1 MDTVSI
7 VPFLNKVSG
16 AILNPLIL
24 ILFSVA
30 FIYFAVGVIKL
41 ITADA
46 GKKEEGKRAVIWG
59 LVGMFVMFSTYGIIR
74 LILDTFDIQKD
85 EVPYINQRL

>member
-1 MDTVSI
+1 MNTISI

-30 FIYFAVGVIKL
+30 FVYFAVGVVRL

-46 GKKEEGKRAVIWG
+46 GKKEEGKNAVIWG
-59 LVGMFVMFSTYGIIR
+59 LVGMFIMFSTYGIIR
-74 LILDTFDIQKD
+74 LLLDSFEIKKAD
-85 EVPYINQRL
+85 VPYINTRL